1 MRRYPGSRV
10 RCLPDARRCGLLLVV
25 ECQGM
30 RMYEM
35 GFRCFLM
42 ASAFVLDGGVV
53 VMEVLVDVVRPVDTS
68 SGFHNDVKSG
78 M

>member
-1 MRRYPGSRV
+1 
-10 RCLPDARRCGLLLVV
+10 LLLVV
-25 ECQGM
+25 GNQGM
-30 RMYEM
+30 RMYVM

-42 ASAFVLDGGVV
+42 ASAFASDGGVV

-68 SGFHNDVKSG
+68 SEFTK